1 MALEKLETYVPQ
13 DNDFYRNHYHQ
24 ILLGLM
30 GLIVL
35 TIIAMSILFYQIINR
50 PLPQFNAMQ
59 PDGKKMLLIPSAEP
73 NLLPS
78 TILRWASK
86 AATVAYTFDFVSFNQ
101 QTAAAR
107 SYFTEDGWN
116 DYLNSV
122 STLINTIVENKLFV
136 YGVVSGPPVISNQ
149 GQLPGKGYVWRVQI
163 PFLVTYQSE
172 NTTSKRSFFVVLS
185 IVRVPT
191 HINKQGIGID
201 QFVMV

>member
-1 MALEKLETYVPQ
+1 MALEKLEQYAPQ

-24 ILLGLM
+24 IILGLM
-30 GLIVL
+30 GLLVL
-35 TIIAMSILFYQIINR
+35 TIIALGFLFYQIMNK
-50 PLPQFNAMQ
+50 PLPQFNAIQ
-59 PDGKKMLLIPSAEP
+59 PDGKRMLLIPYEEP

-86 AATVAYTFDFVSFNQ
+86 AATVAYTFDFVSYKQ

-107 SYFTEDGWN
+107 PYFTEDGWN

-122 STLINTIVENKLFV
+122 NKLINTIVQNKLFIF
-136 YGVVSGPPVISNQ
+136 GVVSGPPVISNQ
-149 GQLPGKGYVWRVQI
+149 GPLPGKGYVWRVQI

-172 NTTSKRSFFVVLS
+172 NTTSKRNFFVVLS

-191 HINKQGIGID
+191 NINKQGIGID